1 MTTTSG
7 TSPSVARSSLLMAS
21 GSVVSR
27 LLGVV
32 RQSLIVLA
40 IGQGLVGNAFQTANT
55 LPNVIY
61 MIIAG
66 GVLNSIL
73 VPQLVKAATNPDGGR
88 EYTDRIITLASAGF
102 LLITVACTAGAG
114 LLIRLYSQN
123 LAADALW
130 LATFFAVVTIPQ
142 IFFYGLYALLGQV
155 LNARGQFAAFGWSP
169 ALANVVSI
177 AGLLAFMRLY
187 DGHLGPDRWSP
198 TMVVVLAGTATLSVV
213 VQALFLIIPLWRSGF
228 RWTPR
233 FGVRGVGLRTTSR
246 IAGWAFAALVVS
258 QLGYLVAS
266 NVMWHA
272 SNQSDAVDRF
282 VPGVAVY
289 SNALFVFMVPHAFV
303 AVSIITALYPRMSR
317 AAGDGDLDTVRTE
330 YERGITVPATVTV
343 PASVALI
350 LFCVPITEIL
360 FTSRDPAELPATA
373 LTLAAMAIG
382 VVPFGIDVL
391 NQRFFYMYENGRLA
405 LAEQLVL
412 SISATAITLS
422 TLLLP
427 PWYAVPVI
435 GVGIVVSNV
444 LASLFGMS
452 RVRRLVGH
460 LPVARIW
467 WSQARMLLASA
478 VAALPGFGL
487 FVVLRRAVEGRL
499 GVLIA
504 LAVAG
509 VVYGL
514 VYLVMARVLRISEVG
529 RMLDQLH
536 RRLPGRRPPGRHEG

>member
-1 MTTTSG
+1 MTATT
-7 TSPSVARSSLLMAS
+7 PSVARSSLLMAS

-27 LLGVV
+27 VLGVV

-40 IGQGLVGNAFQTANT
+40 IGQGVVGNAFQTANT

-73 VPQLVKAATNPDGGR
+73 VPQLVKAAKSPDGGR

-102 LLITVACTAGAG
+102 LLITVVCTAGAG

-123 LAADALW
+123 LPPDTLW
-130 LATFFAVVTIPQ
+130 LATFFAAITIPQ

-177 AGLLAFMRLY
+177 VGLLSFMGLY
-187 DGHLGPDRWSP
+187 DGHVRPDDWSSS
-198 TMVVVLAGTATLSVV
+198 MVLVLAGSATLSVV
-213 VQALFLIIPLWRSGF
+213 AQAAFLVVPLWRSGF

-233 FGVRGVGLRTTSR
+233 FGVRGVGLSATSR
-246 IAGWAFAALVVS
+246 IAGWAFAALLVS

-272 SNQSDAVDRF
+272 SNQSQEVDRF

-317 AAGDGDLDTVRTE
+317 AADRGDADRVRAE

-343 PASVALI
+343 PASIALI
-350 LFCVPITEIL
+350 VFCVPLTEVL
-360 FTSRDPAELPATA
+360 FTSKDPAELPATA
-373 LTLAAMAIG
+373 LTLAAMALG

-391 NQRFFYMYENGRLA
+391 NQRFFYMYEKGRLA
-405 LAEQLVL
+405 LTEQVVL
-412 SISATAITLS
+412 SVSALAITLS

-444 LASLFGMS
+444 LASVYGMS
-452 RVRRLVGH
+452 RVQRLVGP
-460 LPVARIW
+460 LPLGRIW
-467 WSQARMLLASA
+467 WSQARMLVASG
-478 VAALPGFGL
+478 VAAVPALLVFA
-487 FVVLRRAVEGRL
+487 VLRQHVGGRIAVL
-499 GVLIA
+499 LVM
-504 LAVAG
+504 AVAG

-529 RMLDQLH
+529 RMIDRVQ
-536 RRLPGRRPPGRHEG
+536 RRLPGGRAPGRHEA